1 MQLPGVA
8 PDRSVFHIP
17 PTGCCARRAC
27 AGSGRVAAV
36 TAAGTHL
43 RSKEWMC
50 LCFCGGFI
58 VSWLHFFCIRGSSWL
73 VPFNVIMLPR
83 LIRVD

>member
-1 MQLPGVA
+1 MELPGPA

-36 TAAGTHL
+36 TAAGAHL
-43 RSKEWMC
+43 RSKERMC
-50 LCFCGGFI
+50 LLFFGGFI
-58 VSWLHFFCIRGSSWL
+58 VSWLCFVLYLWQFL
-73 VPFNVIMLPR
+73 VGPY
-83 LIRVD
+83 